1 MSKTYPDF
9 FRRHKKLML
18 FLAVLV
24 LLAIVLAWYHRPRPL
39 LTGRDLRQAQNE
51 LTTPIYIWQYIRGE
65 RIDVTDRIDRA
76 ALVERLTATHCIRFF
91 SSHDGVFVDDL
102 RYEIDISLPNGAI
115 HLPLGAPEP
124 YLSTNHAYRSAR
136 GNRTIWRVLDYE
148 ELIADLD
155 AMLAHD

>member
-1 MSKTYPDF
+1 
-9 FRRHKKLML
+9 ML

-24 LLAIVLAWYHRPRPL
+24 LLAIVLAWYHWPRPL
-39 LTGRDLRQAQNE
+39 LTGRDLRQAQNA

-65 RIDVTDRIDRA
+65 RIDRA